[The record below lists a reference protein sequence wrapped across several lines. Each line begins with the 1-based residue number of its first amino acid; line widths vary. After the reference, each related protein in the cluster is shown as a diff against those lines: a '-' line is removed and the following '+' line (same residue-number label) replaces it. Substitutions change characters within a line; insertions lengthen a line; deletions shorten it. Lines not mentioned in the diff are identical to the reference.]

1 MYLDETIYHF
11 FSGIIADSVAKSL
24 LVAKLVDE
32 LYIRE
37 RKDKTELQHLDACI
51 IKISSVMT
59 F

>member
-1 MYLDETIYHF
+1 MKQFTIFY
-11 FSGIIADSVAKSL
+11 SGIIADSVAKSL